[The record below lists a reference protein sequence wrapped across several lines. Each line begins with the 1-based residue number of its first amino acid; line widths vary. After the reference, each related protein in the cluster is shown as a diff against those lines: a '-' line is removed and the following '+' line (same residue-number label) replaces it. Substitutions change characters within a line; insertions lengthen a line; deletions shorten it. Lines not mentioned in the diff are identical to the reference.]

1 MSDPR
6 VAGAPVKDIEYV
18 YTSYHPTPKS
28 PDEAQPNTGESIEAV
43 VNDDP
48 YGDGWL
54 QVSPPRPF
62 HCEANF
68 PVLDMITHA
77 EIIDEL
83 CLLMYAKIE
92 AKKWSKAC
100 WGI

>member
-18 YTSYHPTPKS
+18 YTSYHPTPES
-28 PDEAQPNTGESIEAV
+28 PDEAQPNTGEGIEAI

-62 HCEANF
+62 GDAGARGKARCQCGGVSHRYPIPAT
-68 PVLDMITHA
+68 THA
-77 EIIDEL
+77 
-83 CLLMYAKIE
+83 
-92 AKKWSKAC
+92 
-100 WGI
+100 